1 MQTAR
6 PPGGRMVFFALH
18 AMSSVLS
25 YAAYPLVLQRV
36 HTCRAVRATPYVLR
50 RTCCA
55 VPYAPRRARRAVRA
69 TLYVVKFV

>member
-1 MQTAR
+1 
-6 PPGGRMVFFALH
+6 MVFFALH